1 MTDPTDLERIAG
13 RLEAAGYW
21 VSLDHR
27 TDEAGAAKLIGI
39 RPRSLRNWR
48 AQGTGPA
55 FVYAGR
61 VTYKIA
67 AVLDYLNEREN
78 PMA

>member
-1 MTDPTDLERIAG
+1 MIDSSEVERVAS
-13 RLEAAGYW
+13 RLESAGHW

-39 RPRSLRNWR
+39 KPRSLRSWR
-48 AQGTGPA
+48 AQGTGPT
-55 FVYAGR
+55 FIYAGR

-78 PMA
+78 RMA